1 MPPSCGLP
9 QSPRLCAR
17 ATSAPFRIRS
27 CSHAGAHA
35 HTLRRGPQGR
45 WGLQGGAE
53 LSCLGAEII
62 PGGDAR
68 VAPPLEVPPPMRPE
82 LDSAGCVS
90 VLTVVVRA
98 LAPAHAH
105 TEKRARARAPG
116 AVVVG
121 YRRTGLWKLAGGRG
135 DGRGGRGDAV
145 FRDDLEQ
152 HNEQWLLQPRRL
164 GLGAR
169 AVLHG
174 AYLVGTPA
182 APRPGAGRG
191 LWAAG
196 QGQSLGPRPCPVS
209 FPVESVWAAPRSFQR
224 GSRASPQ
231 RIRGTMC
238 RALSG
243 RRSCVPGL
251 ALSGTDGLNRGGGSY
266 EAWGRPGAGI
276 TRL

>member
-1 MPPSCGLP
+1 MRTATIAQDLR
-9 QSPRLCAR
+9 PRN
-17 ATSAPFRIRS
+17 FRTFPHPVLQPRW
-27 CSHAGAHA
+27 CTCAHA
-35 HTLRRGPQGR
+35 PTWSLGEVGPA
-45 WGLQGGAE
+45 GGAE

-68 VAPPLEVPPPMRPE
+68 VAPPLEVPSPMRPE
-82 LDSAGCVS
+82 LDSGGYVS
-90 VLTVVVRA
+90 VVTVVVRA

-152 HNEQWLLQPRRL
+152 HSKQWLLQPRRL

-169 AVLHG
+169 AVLYG

-182 APRPGAGRG
+182 APRPGAARG

-196 QGQSLGPRPCPVS
+196 QGQSLGPRPGPVS
-209 FPVESVWAAPRSFQR
+209 FHVESLWAAPRTLQR
-224 GSRASPQ
+224 GSRASPR
-231 RIRGTMC
+231 RIRGTTC

-243 RRSCVPGL
+243 RPSVLRAE
-251 ALSGTDGLNRGGGSY
+251 ALLCLLQTGCTRGRHY
-266 EAWGRPGAGI
+266 AAWGRPGTGVI
-276 TRL
+276 HL

>member
-1 MPPSCGLP
+1 MRTATIAQALR
-9 QSPRLCAR
+9 PR
-17 ATSAPFRIRS
+17 SFRTFPHPVLQPRW
-27 CSHAGAHA
+27 CTCAHA
-35 HTLRRGPQGR
+35 PTWSPGEVGPA
-45 WGLQGGAE
+45 GGAE

-62 PGGDAR
+62 PGGGAR

-82 LDSAGCVS
+82 LDSAGSVS

-98 LAPAHAH
+98 LGPAHAH

-152 HNEQWLLQPRRL
+152 HNKQWLLQPRRL

-209 FPVESVWAAPRSFQR
+209 FQVESLWAAPRSLQR
-224 GSRASPQ
+224 GSRVSPQ
-231 RIRGTMC
+231 QIRGTMC

-243 RRSCVPGL
+243 RRSCVPRPC
-251 ALSGTDGLNRGGGSY
+251 SVWYRRVEPGGGSY

-276 TRL
+276 IHL